1 MEQWNLNEDPE
12 NEPTQI
18 QSTTLTKEQREYN
31 GVKAVFSTNDR
42 TTGYP
47 HTKKKKKREKL
58 DTDLIPLLIKINLK
72 WSKDRSIKH
81 KTIKPLKDKIGETG
95 LSWWYSGHGFGWTP
109 GVGDGQGGL
118 AYCGS

>member
-18 QSTTLTKEQREYN
+18 ESTTLTKEQREYN

-47 HTKKKKKREKL
+47 HTKKKKIERE
-58 DTDLIPLLIKINLK
+58 TRHSPYTPPSLK
-72 WSKDRSIKH
+72 V
-81 KTIKPLKDKIGETG
+81 T
-95 LSWWYSGHGFGWTP
+95 
-109 GVGDGQGGL
+109 
-118 AYCGS
+118 